1 MLFDPEPHST
11 DPRPR
16 VFVQD
21 LGTDFAASVVAGL
34 RARIAERPPH
44 EMARIT
50 LLVNTT
56 RMARRIRQIFTQ
68 GPAGFVPRI
77 LLLSQV
83 EALLPAHDMPPARH
97 PLQRRLRLAELIAP
111 LLKDRPELAAQNS
124 VFALSDSLASLM
136 DEMQGENVSVEDIA
150 QLDVSDQSGHWQ
162 NAKAL
167 IVIAHQFV
175 QTLTEGLDA
184 EARSRLVVN
193 ALTKHWSAAPPQ
205 DPIILVGSTGSRGT
219 TSLLM
224 QAIAK
229 LPQGAL
235 VLPGFD
241 PYMPSPAWADLQQG
255 ADREDHPQYR
265 FAKLFSELELTP
277 GNAPQW
283 HAAKPVAQARMQ
295 TLSLALRPAPI
306 THIWRREGSKLPELD
321 TAFEDVTYIEAPST
335 RAEAMAIALRLRR
348 AAEDEQSAA
357 LITPDRLLGR
367 QVTAA
372 LKRWGIT
379 PDDSAGLP
387 LHLSAPGR
395 FLRHT
400 AELFAQPIDA
410 EKLLVLLK
418 HPLTQSGADHP
429 KHGLYTQELEL
440 RLRGRS
446 QHADLQKALDH
457 AMLDPKRSDN
467 DEYQSWINWL
477 VSTFTL
483 EPKPGLHPISDWL
496 TWHKALSEKISGS
509 ASDPGELWLK
519 KAGRVAAEI
528 FQTLEE
534 NAPYGGNISASDYSA
549 LLLSALKTGEVRDR
563 DEPHPGIMIWGTLE
577 ARVQGADLVILAGL
591 NEGTWPEAVTADPWL
606 NRKMRRTAGLLLP
619 DRRIGLAAHDFQ
631 QAMASKE
638 VWITRAI
645 RSDESETVPSRW
657 LNRLTNLLGGLPAK
671 CGPAALAQ
679 MRQRGQYWLAQV
691 QALERVSEVPL
702 AKRAA
707 PCPPVPARPREFSVT
722 EIKTLIRDP
731 YAIYAKHCLKLRR
744 LNPLVVEPDALLR
757 GVVIHE
763 ILHRFVKQ
771 VANDPGQLTC
781 AHFLVAVQEV
791 LQSEVPWP
799 ATRLLWQARLERV
812 ADWFIETEL
821 ARQAEGRLALAEET
835 AQGRLDIPELGIG
848 IRGQADRI
856 DVTPSGAAMIYD
868 YKSGPPPS
876 KDEQTYFDKQLLIEA
891 VMLEHGGF
899 KELGPVEV
907 VRATYIGL
915 GNPPKEL
922 HAPLEDEPVQKVY
935 AGLKQLLETYL
946 QAEQPY
952 LSRRMVKTESHAGD
966 FDHLARFGEWDGSAA
981 AEPEVLE

>member
-1 MLFDPEPHST
+1 MLFDSSSS
-11 DPRPR
+11 PR
-16 VFVQD
+16 VFVQN

-34 RARIAERPPH
+34 RSRLIEKPPH
-44 EMARIT
+44 EMARVT

-56 RMARRIRQIFTQ
+56 RMARRIRQLFTQ

-83 EALLPAHDMPPARH
+83 EALLPVQDVPPARH

-136 DEMQGENVSVEDIA
+136 DEMQGENVSVEEIA

-184 EARSRLVVN
+184 EARNRFVVN
-193 ALTKHWSAAPPQ
+193 ALTKHWEDASPQ
-205 DPIILVGSTGSRGT
+205 DPIVLVGSTGSRGT

-224 QAIAK
+224 QAIAH
-229 LPQGAL
+229 LPQGAV

-241 PYMPSPAWADLQQG
+241 PYMPAPAWRDLQQS

-265 FAKLFSELELTP
+265 FAKLFSDLDLAP
-277 GNAPQW
+277 WNAPQW
-283 HAAKPVAQARMQ
+283 HDVPPLAKERMQ

-306 THIWRREGSKLPELD
+306 THVWRSEGSKLPELD
-321 TAFEDVTYIEAPST
+321 TAFEHVSYLEAPSA

-348 AAEDEQSAA
+348 ASEDGQTAA

-367 QVTAA
+367 QVSAA

-400 AELFAQPIDA
+400 AELLSSPIDA

-418 HPLTQSGADHP
+418 HPLTQSGEDHP

-440 RLRGRS
+440 RLRGRG
-446 QHADLQKALDH
+446 QHAQLQKALNH
-457 AMLDPKRSDN
+457 ALLDPKRSD
-467 DEYQSWINWL
+467 DAMYQSWINWL
-477 VSTFTL
+477 VNTFTI
-483 EPKPGLHPISDWL
+483 EPKTGLYPISDWL
-496 TWHKALSEKISGS
+496 TWHKSLSERISGNP
-509 ASDPGELWLK
+509 SDPGELWLK
-519 KAGRVAAEI
+519 KAGRVGAEI
-528 FQTLEE
+528 FQMLIE
-534 NAPYGGNISASDYSA
+534 NAPYGGDISATDYNA

-563 DEPHPGIMIWGTLE
+563 DAPHPGIMIWGTLE
-577 ARVQGADLVILAGL
+577 ARVQGAELVILAGL
-591 NEGTWPEAVTADPWL
+591 NEGTWPEPMAADPWL
-606 NRKMRRTAGLLLP
+606 NRKMRRAAGLLMP
-619 DRRIGLAAHDFQ
+619 DRRIGLAGHDFQ
-631 QAMASKE
+631 QAMASQE
-638 VWITRAI
+638 VWITRSI

-657 LNRLTNLLGGLPAK
+657 LNRLMNLLGGLPARR
-671 CGPAALAQ
+671 GPQALGQ
-679 MRQRGQYWLAQV
+679 MRLRGQYWLAQV
-691 QALERVSEVPL
+691 QALERVTDTPV
-702 AKRAA
+702 AKRPA
-707 PCPPVPARPREFSVT
+707 PCPPVPSRPRAFSVT

-744 LNPLVVEPDALLR
+744 LNPLVIEPDALLR

-771 VANDPGQLTC
+771 VCDDPSQLTRG
-781 AHFLVAVQEV
+781 HFLNVAQEV
-791 LQSEVPWP
+791 LHAQVPWP
-799 ATRLLWQARLERV
+799 GTRLLWQARLERV
-812 ADWFIETEL
+812 ADWFVETEIE
-821 ARQAEGRLALAEET
+821 RQAQGRLALAEET
-835 AQGRLDIPELGIG
+835 AKGRLVFEELGVTV
-848 IRGQADRI
+848 RGQADRI
-856 DVTPSGAAMIYD
+856 DLTPDGAGVIYD

-876 KDEQTYFDKQLLIEA
+876 KDEQTYFEKQLLIEA
-891 VMLEHGGF
+891 VMLEQGGF
-899 KELGPVEV
+899 KELGPIAVDH
-907 VRATYIGL
+907 ASYIGL
-915 GNPPKEL
+915 AIPPKEVR
-922 HAPLEDEPVQKVY
+922 APLESEPVQKIY

-946 QAEQPY
+946 HPDQPY
-952 LSRRMVKTESHAGD
+952 ISRRMVKTESHAGD
-966 FDHLARFGEWDGSAA
+966 FDHLARFGEWDGSEA
-981 AEPEVLE
+981 AEPEVLT